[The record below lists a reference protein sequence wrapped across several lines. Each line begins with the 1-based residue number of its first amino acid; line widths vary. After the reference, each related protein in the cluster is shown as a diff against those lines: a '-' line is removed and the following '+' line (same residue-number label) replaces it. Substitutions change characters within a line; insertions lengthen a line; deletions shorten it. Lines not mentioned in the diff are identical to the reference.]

1 MVKADCIFCKIIKG
15 DIPSRTVYED
25 ELFKVIMDIEPATRG
40 HLLILPKN
48 HYDDLFALGEEESK
62 AIIPLAQKLGEKLKK
77 ELNCDGLNLVQNN
90 GVAANQ
96 TVMHFHLHLI
106 PRYENDNNKERL
118 SWNHEELSA
127 EQLDEIFEVLK
138 MK

>member
-90 GVAANQ
+90 GAAANQ

-118 SWNHEELSA
+118 SWNHEELTA